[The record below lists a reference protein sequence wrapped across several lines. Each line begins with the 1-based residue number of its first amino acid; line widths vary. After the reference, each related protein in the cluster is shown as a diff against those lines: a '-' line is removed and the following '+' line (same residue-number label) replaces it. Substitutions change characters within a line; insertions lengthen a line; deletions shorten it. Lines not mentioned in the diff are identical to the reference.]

1 MVGPGGVNSPG
12 TTLTGTSQTFQWNQA
27 ANATSYLLNVRDV
40 TTNALSNY
48 SISSGSTT
56 SYDLSES
63 A

>member
-1 MVGPGGVNSPG
+1 MVGPGSVNSPG
-12 TTLTGTSQTFQWNQA
+12 TTLTGTSQTFRWNQA

-56 SYDLSES
+56 SYDLT